1 MSFGGVIKLQG
12 EREYREALSKIRTE
26 LGNVKSYLRE
36 ASNEFKN
43 STNAT
48 ESLQKRSELLTQK
61 LALQKDKVAILQKA
75 YDAYSKQQKA
85 NAANHATLLSKLNEE
100 KQKLEEIKNKL
111 GTSSA
116 EYKKQEQVVA
126 KLSKEVDNSSRQYEK
141 NNKILNDTAAKLN
154 NAKLATNKVEDAIK
168 KNNAALKLSAEAA
181 KGTAQSYGSL
191 KNQIKSQQVELRKL
205 KEKYASAVLEQGKM
219 STSAKTLGE
228 KIKITSQ
235 ALADS
240 RKKMSEATA
249 AANSFDK
256 SLGSTRGAA
265 TTAGKGFGTMG
276 VILGNLAATAI
287 AMVISKAKELAVE
300 SVKAGALFEAT
311 MSKVQAISGASASE
325 MVQLSDKAKELGRS
339 TKFTASEVGDAF
351 TYMAMAGW
359 KPQAMLAGIKGIL
372 DLAAASGADLAR
384 TSDIVT
390 DALTAMGYS
399 AGDAG
404 RLADVMAAASSNANT
419 NVDMMGETFKYVAPV
434 AGSLKMSMEDVAVA
448 IGLMANAGV
457 KASQAGT
464 ALRSI
469 LTRMAAPTDPVQAA
483 MDKIGFKLT
492 DTAGKVKP
500 LSQVMDELREKMNKY
515 SEAEKAQI
523 ANDIAGKHAISGLLA
538 IVNAAPEDYENL
550 TKAVRESDGAAA
562 RMAETMINNV
572 QGKFT
577 ILKSQIE
584 GVQIALF
591 EKLKPAF
598 EKGIE
603 LASGFTSAI
612 GFLVDHSTEVIAAI
626 TGISTA
632 MTAFTIF
639 VKNELPLG
647 LKILKGAFDI
657 TKTKFIE
664 LGAAIAA
671 NPIGLVITIISGL
684 VAAFIY
690 LWNNSEEFRNFWI
703 GVWDAIKD
711 AVMEAVKVVGGAL
724 KAIWDGL
731 VVAWDAIQGVVMAGV
746 NAVVGVFS
754 AGWELI
760 KQVWEPVSKFFSELF
775 NGFADSISPAVDAGV
790 KMFEAGW
797 ELIKTIWEL
806 ASPFFTDVNNA
817 ISDGFREVGKI
828 LEDVFKIAWD
838 VIKGIWDVVQPY
850 FQSFWD
856 NLMTYA
862 KFVLDV
868 ICAAFKLSWEVI
880 QAGWNILVEAFKF
893 GWNILVEGFKFV
905 GTLIGS
911 TFKLIW
917 EVIQAGWNNLVNL
930 IKTVF
935 NTIAGI
941 FNLIKAVITGN
952 WSEAWE
958 AIKGIVG
965 SWGEFFQGVWNNI
978 QKIFGAVGTWF
989 GDVFKAAWEAI
1000 KGVFSNWGNF
1010 FRNLW
1015 NAICNTFTS
1024 IGTNI
1029 ANAIGNAVKAGI
1041 NGVIGM
1047 IEGTIN
1053 SAIGLINGAIGLINN
1068 IPGVD
1073 IPKLGHVGLPRLAKG
1088 GVLDNGARAVI
1099 AGEAGAE
1106 AIVPLE
1112 HNTQW
1117 MRRIAHEINAQIDR
1131 DRRSSTPNNVQN
1143 NMNTDEIV
1151 EAIKLAVVQAL
1162 AGVTVEMDDEQMG
1175 KFVEQRVA
1183 QKIYS

>member
-1 MSFGGVIKLQG
+1 
-12 EREYREALSKIRTE
+12 
-26 LGNVKSYLRE
+26 
-36 ASNEFKN
+36 
-43 STNAT
+43 
-48 ESLQKRSELLTQK
+48 
-61 LALQKDKVAILQKA
+61 
-75 YDAYSKQQKA
+75 
-85 NAANHATLLSKLNEE
+85 
-100 KQKLEEIKNKL
+100 
-111 GTSSA
+111 
-116 EYKKQEQVVA
+116 
-126 KLSKEVDNSSRQYEK
+126 
-141 NNKILNDTAAKLN
+141 
-154 NAKLATNKVEDAIK
+154 
-168 KNNAALKLSAEAA
+168 
-181 KGTAQSYGSL
+181 
-191 KNQIKSQQVELRKL
+191 
-205 KEKYASAVLEQGKM
+205 
-219 STSAKTLGE
+219 
-228 KIKITSQ
+228 
-235 ALADS
+235 
-240 RKKMSEATA
+240 
-249 AANSFDK
+249 
-256 SLGSTRGAA
+256 
-265 TTAGKGFGTMG
+265 
-276 VILGNLAATAI
+276 
-287 AMVISKAKELAVE
+287 
-300 SVKAGALFEAT
+300 
-311 MSKVQAISGASASE
+311 
-325 MVQLSDKAKELGRS
+325 
-339 TKFTASEVGDAF
+339 
-351 TYMAMAGW
+351 
-359 KPQAMLAGIKGIL
+359 MLAGIKGIL

-399 AGDAG
+399 ASDAG
-404 RLADVMAAASSNANT
+404 RLADVMAAASANANT

-562 RMAETMINNV
+562 QMAETMINNV

-598 EKGIE
+598 EKAIE

-626 TGISTA
+626 IGISTA
-632 MTAFTIF
+632 MTAYTML
-639 VKNELPLG
+639 VKEELPLG

-657 TKTKFIE
+657 TKDKFTA
-664 LGAAIAA
+664 LGEAFKTH
-671 NPIGLVITIISGL
+671 PIGLLITVISGL

-703 GVWDAIKD
+703 GIWDAIKD
-711 AVMEAVKVVGGAL
+711 AVMEAAKVVGGAL

-731 VVAWDAIQGVVMAGV
+731 VAAWDAVKGVVMTGV
-746 NAVVGVFS
+746 DAVVGVFR

-760 KQVWEPVSKFFSELF
+760 KQVWEPVSEFFSNLF
-775 NGFADSISPAVDAGV
+775 NGFAGSISPAVDSGV

-806 ASPFFTDVNNA
+806 ASPFFNAVGDA
-817 ISDGFREVGKI
+817 ISGGFQETGKV

-838 VIKGIWDVVQPY
+838 VIKAVWDIVELYFKNFWNDLVAGGKFVWDVLC
-850 FQSFWD
+850 S
-856 NLMTYA
+856 T
-862 KFVLDV
+862 
-868 ICAAFKLSWEVI
+868 FKLAWEVI

-893 GWNILVEGFKFV
+893 GWNILVEGFKFI
-905 GTLIGS
+905 GTAIGS
-911 TFKLIW
+911 AFSVVW
-917 EVIQAGWNNLVNL
+917 EVIQAGWNNIVGL
-930 IKTVF
+930 IKSIFDTV
-935 NTIAGI
+935 AGI
-941 FNLIKAVITGN
+941 FNLIKAVITGS

-958 AIKGIVG
+958 AVKSIVG
-965 SWGEFFQGVWNNI
+965 SWIEFFQGVWNGIQKIFGAVGTWFGDVFKGAWEAIKGVLNAWGGYFKGIWNNI

-989 GDVFKAAWEAI
+989 GDVFRSAWEAI
-1000 KGVFSNWGNF
+1000 KSVFSGWGSF
-1010 FRNLW
+1010 FGNLW
-1015 NAICNTFTS
+1015 NVICNTFTS

-1029 ANAIGNAVKAGI
+1029 ANAIGHAVKAGI
-1041 NGVIGM
+1041 NGIITVI
-1047 IEGTIN
+1047 ESTIN

-1073 IPKLGHVGLPRLAKG
+1073 IPKLGYVGLPRLAKG

-1117 MRRIAHEINAQIDR
+1117 MRRIAREINAQIER
-1131 DRRSSTPNNVQN
+1131 DRHNNATNNFQN
-1143 NMNTDEIV
+1143 NMNTDEMV

-1175 KFVEQRVA
+1175 KFVENRVA

>member
-1 MSFGGVIKLQG
+1 
-12 EREYREALSKIRTE
+12 
-26 LGNVKSYLRE
+26 
-36 ASNEFKN
+36 
-43 STNAT
+43 
-48 ESLQKRSELLTQK
+48 
-61 LALQKDKVAILQKA
+61 
-75 YDAYSKQQKA
+75 
-85 NAANHATLLSKLNEE
+85 
-100 KQKLEEIKNKL
+100 
-111 GTSSA
+111 
-116 EYKKQEQVVA
+116 
-126 KLSKEVDNSSRQYEK
+126 
-141 NNKILNDTAAKLN
+141 
-154 NAKLATNKVEDAIK
+154 
-168 KNNAALKLSAEAA
+168 
-181 KGTAQSYGSL
+181 
-191 KNQIKSQQVELRKL
+191 
-205 KEKYASAVLEQGKM
+205 
-219 STSAKTLGE
+219 
-228 KIKITSQ
+228 
-235 ALADS
+235 
-240 RKKMSEATA
+240 
-249 AANSFDK
+249 
-256 SLGSTRGAA
+256 
-265 TTAGKGFGTMG
+265 
-276 VILGNLAATAI
+276 
-287 AMVISKAKELAVE
+287 
-300 SVKAGALFEAT
+300 
-311 MSKVQAISGASASE
+311 
-325 MVQLSDKAKELGRS
+325 
-339 TKFTASEVGDAF
+339 
-351 TYMAMAGW
+351 
-359 KPQAMLAGIKGIL
+359 MLAGIKAIL

-399 AGDAG
+399 ASDAG
-404 RLADVMAAASSNANT
+404 RLADVMAAASANANT

-483 MDKIGFKLT
+483 MDKIGFSLT

-515 SEAEKAQI
+515 SDAEKAQI
-523 ANDIAGKHAISGLLA
+523 ANAIAGKHAISGMLA

-562 RMAETMINNV
+562 QMAETMINNV

-598 EKGIE
+598 EKAIE

-626 TGISTA
+626 IGISTA
-632 MTAFTIF
+632 MTAYTML
-639 VKNELPLG
+639 VKEELPLG

-657 TKTKFIE
+657 TKDKFTA
-664 LGAAIAA
+664 LGEAFKTH
-671 NPIGLVITIISGL
+671 PIGLLITVISGL

-703 GVWDAIKD
+703 GVWEAVKG
-711 AVMEAVKVVGGAL
+711 AVMEAAKVVGGAL

-731 VVAWDAIQGVVMAGV
+731 VAAWDAVKGVVMTGV
-746 NAVVGVFS
+746 DAVVGVFR

-760 KQVWEPVSKFFSELF
+760 KQVWEPVSEFFSNLF
-775 NGFADSISPAVDAGV
+775 NGFAGSISPAVDSGV

-806 ASPFFTDVNNA
+806 ASPFFNAVGDA
-817 ISDGFREVGKI
+817 ISGGFKETGKV

-838 VIKGIWDVVQPY
+838 VIKAVWDIVELYFKNFWNDLVAGGKFVWDVLC
-850 FQSFWD
+850 S
-856 NLMTYA
+856 T
-862 KFVLDV
+862 
-868 ICAAFKLSWEVI
+868 FKLAWEVI

-893 GWNILVEGFKFV
+893 GWNILVEGFKFI
-905 GTLIGS
+905 GTAIGS
-911 TFKLIW
+911 AFSVVW
-917 EVIQAGWNNLVNL
+917 EVIQAGWNNIVGL
-930 IKTVF
+930 IKSIFDTV
-935 NTIAGI
+935 AGI
-941 FNLIKAVITGN
+941 FNLIKAVITGS

-958 AIKGIVG
+958 AVKSIVG
-965 SWGEFFQGVWNNI
+965 SWIGFFQGVWNGIQKIFGAVGTWFRDVFKGAWEAIKGVLNAWVGFFQGI
-978 QKIFGAVGTWF
+978 WNNTQKIFGAVGTWF
-989 GDVFKAAWEAI
+989 GDVFRSAWEAI
-1000 KGVFSNWGNF
+1000 KSVFSGWGSF
-1010 FRNLW
+1010 FGNLW
-1015 NAICNTFTS
+1015 NVICNTFTS

-1073 IPKLGHVGLPRLAKG
+1073 IPKLGYVGLPRLAKG

-1117 MRRIAHEINAQIDR
+1117 MRRIAREINAQIER
-1131 DRRSSTPNNVQN
+1131 DRHNNATNNFQN
-1143 NMNTDEIV
+1143 NMNTDEMV

-1175 KFVEQRVA
+1175 KFVENRVA

>member
-1 MSFGGVIKLQG
+1 
-12 EREYREALSKIRTE
+12 
-26 LGNVKSYLRE
+26 
-36 ASNEFKN
+36 
-43 STNAT
+43 
-48 ESLQKRSELLTQK
+48 
-61 LALQKDKVAILQKA
+61 
-75 YDAYSKQQKA
+75 
-85 NAANHATLLSKLNEE
+85 
-100 KQKLEEIKNKL
+100 
-111 GTSSA
+111 
-116 EYKKQEQVVA
+116 
-126 KLSKEVDNSSRQYEK
+126 
-141 NNKILNDTAAKLN
+141 
-154 NAKLATNKVEDAIK
+154 
-168 KNNAALKLSAEAA
+168 
-181 KGTAQSYGSL
+181 
-191 KNQIKSQQVELRKL
+191 
-205 KEKYASAVLEQGKM
+205 
-219 STSAKTLGE
+219 
-228 KIKITSQ
+228 
-235 ALADS
+235 
-240 RKKMSEATA
+240 
-249 AANSFDK
+249 
-256 SLGSTRGAA
+256 
-265 TTAGKGFGTMG
+265 
-276 VILGNLAATAI
+276 
-287 AMVISKAKELAVE
+287 
-300 SVKAGALFEAT
+300 
-311 MSKVQAISGASASE
+311 
-325 MVQLSDKAKELGRS
+325 
-339 TKFTASEVGDAF
+339 
-351 TYMAMAGW
+351 
-359 KPQAMLAGIKGIL
+359 MLAGIKGIL

-399 AGDAG
+399 ASDAG
-404 RLADVMAAASSNANT
+404 RLADVMAAASANANT

-562 RMAETMINNV
+562 QMAETMINNV

-598 EKGIE
+598 EKAIE

-626 TGISTA
+626 IGISTA
-632 MTAFTIF
+632 MTAYTML
-639 VKNELPLG
+639 VKEELPLG

-657 TKTKFIE
+657 TKDKFTA
-664 LGAAIAA
+664 LGEAFKTH
-671 NPIGLVITIISGL
+671 PIGLLITVLSGL

-703 GVWDAIKD
+703 GIWDAIKD
-711 AVMEAVKVVGGAL
+711 AVMEAAKVVGGAL

-731 VVAWDAIQGVVMAGV
+731 VAAWDAVKGVVMTGV
-746 NAVVGVFS
+746 DAVVGVFR

-760 KQVWEPVSKFFSELF
+760 KQVWEPVSEFFSNLF
-775 NGFADSISPAVDAGV
+775 NGFAGSISPAVDSGV

-806 ASPFFTDVNNA
+806 ASPFFNAVGDA
-817 ISDGFREVGKI
+817 ISGGFQETGKV

-838 VIKGIWDVVQPY
+838 VIKAVWDIVELYFKNFWNDLVAGGKFVWDVLC
-850 FQSFWD
+850 S
-856 NLMTYA
+856 T
-862 KFVLDV
+862 
-868 ICAAFKLSWEVI
+868 FKLAWEVI

-893 GWNILVEGFKFV
+893 GWNILVEGFKFI
-905 GTLIGS
+905 GTAIGS
-911 TFKLIW
+911 AFSVVW
-917 EVIQAGWNNLVNL
+917 EVIQAGWNNIVGL
-930 IKTVF
+930 IKSIFDTV
-935 NTIAGI
+935 AGI
-941 FNLIKAVITGN
+941 FNLIKAVITGS

-958 AIKGIVG
+958 AVKSIVG
-965 SWGEFFQGVWNNI
+965 SWIEFFQGVWNGIQKIFGAVGTWFGDVFKGAWEAIKGVLNAWGGYFKGIWNNI

-989 GDVFKAAWEAI
+989 GDVFRSAWEAI
-1000 KGVFSNWGNF
+1000 KSVFSGWGSF
-1010 FRNLW
+1010 FGNLW
-1015 NAICNTFTS
+1015 NVICNTFTS

-1029 ANAIGNAVKAGI
+1029 ANAIGHAVKAGI
-1041 NGVIGM
+1041 NGIITVI
-1047 IEGTIN
+1047 ESTIN

-1073 IPKLGHVGLPRLAKG
+1073 IPKLGYVGLPRLAKG

-1117 MRRIAHEINAQIDR
+1117 MRRIAREINAQIER
-1131 DRRSSTPNNVQN
+1131 DRHNNATNNFQN
-1143 NMNTDEIV
+1143 NMNTDEMV

-1175 KFVEQRVA
+1175 KFVENRVA